1 MPKGI
6 CLFSKRILIEG
17 FSFFRGVGIPA
28 LGAEFTLLTIAEL
41 YLRPGGTVNNRE
53 KPQISALKEHV
64 GTRNPSAAV
73 KRR

>member
-17 FSFFRGVGIPA
+17 FSFFRSVGIPA

-53 KPQISALKEHV
+53 NRA
-64 GTRNPSAAV
+64 
-73 KRR
+73 RRSYPDKKSLRTG